1 MGDIMKRNILT
12 IIILALG
19 ILNMIL
25 TAVIVFAVVP
35 TTMRTNNLISKVA
48 ATIDL
53 ELQSP
58 SEKDQI
64 GIADIET
71 FALPNDLTISL
82 KQEGSDTKKHYALLV
97 GVSLSINKKSEDY
110 KTLRPTIDSNVT
122 SITEIITDEFSKYTV
137 NTVKDN
143 KDKIKE
149 EILKNLKK
157 QFKSDII
164 IGISIGNIVTE

>member
-1 MGDIMKRNILT
+1 MKRNILT

-19 ILNMIL
+19 ILNMVL

-53 ELQSP
+53 ELESP
-58 SEKDQI
+58 SEAEQVD
-64 GIADIET
+64 IADIET
-71 FALPNDLTISL
+71 FSLPADLTISL
-82 KQEGSDTKKHYALLV
+82 KQNESDQKKHYALLV
-97 GVSLSINKKSEDY
+97 GVSLSINKKCEDY

-122 SITEIITDEFSKYTV
+122 SITEIITDEFSKYSV
-137 NTVKDN
+137 DTVKDN

-149 EILKNLKK
+149 EILKNL
-157 QFKSDII
+157 QEYFKSEII